1 VGHFSG
7 TQGER
12 RHLQPKLT
20 HLSSFHA
27 RTNLCDRKVTHVC
40 RTIGPIRFSSFS
52 ATSCRPP
59 HQFHWPTGCFLHP
72 LNRNNMAAKIRT
84 GFSRAALIGAMS
96 LSSLAM
102 IAPTVVCGNT
112 GTFLPSGLYITPT
125 AVPGAS
131 YLALNPGLG
140 GKLKDVIA
148 GGAVSSALSPDGKTL
163 AVLTGGYN
171 SWTVGKTN
179 VTNEYIF
186 IFDVSAGAPVQTQV
200 IALPSTFVGII
211 FSPDG
216 TTLYVG
222 GGSDDSIHWF
232 TQTGGKWTESATP
245 TAFFRG
251 TIHRWSRD

>member
-1 VGHFSG
+1 
-7 TQGER
+7 
-12 RHLQPKLT
+12 
-20 HLSSFHA
+20 
-27 RTNLCDRKVTHVC
+27 
-40 RTIGPIRFSSFS
+40 
-52 ATSCRPP
+52 
-59 HQFHWPTGCFLHP
+59 
-72 LNRNNMAAKIRT
+72 MAAKIPTRL
-84 GFSRAALIGAMS
+84 SPAALIGAMS
-96 LSSLAM
+96 RASLAM

-186 IFDVSAGAPVQTQV
+186 IFDVSAGAPVQKQV
-200 IALPSTFVGII
+200 LALPSTYVGII
-211 FSPDG
+211 FLPSG
-216 TTLYVG
+216 KKLYLG
-222 GGSDDSIHWF
+222 GGSDDSIHLF
-232 TQTGGKWTESATP
+232 TQTSGKWTES
-245 TAFFRG
+245 G
-251 TIHRWSRD
+251 TSN